1 MGIIVKRTRE
11 LETICLEL
19 FFCMFHVKQLRKVK
33 RCDKMVMEKLWE
45 QYEFRNIKQEEI
57 PQAAEIE
64 KRCFPPNE
72 ACSYEH
78 MEQRVKKAPE
88 LFLVAVDKK
97 TGLLAGFLN
106 GLATEKE
113 HLTDDFFTDAEVHNP
128 AGENIMLLGLDVL
141 PEHRGRGLARTLVE
155 EYVRREKE
163 KDRKKLILTCV
174 EEKVEMYKKF
184 GFMDHGIGISQ
195 WGGEAWHEM
204 SIVIK

>member
-1 MGIIVKRTRE
+1 
-11 LETICLEL
+11 
-19 FFCMFHVKQLRKVK
+19 
-33 RCDKMVMEKLWE
+33 MEILWE
-45 QYEFRNIKQEEI
+45 QYEFRNIKQDEI

-106 GLATEKE
+106 GLATEKK

-128 AGENIMLLGLDVL
+128 SEKILCFLALMSFRNIEEEGLQ
-141 PEHRGRGLARTLVE
+141 EHWW
-155 EYVRREKE
+155 KN
-163 KDRKKLILTCV
+163 IF
-174 EEKVEMYKKF
+174 EEKRKRQEKTDIDLRRRKSRDV
-184 GFMDHGIGISQ
+184 
-195 WGGEAWHEM
+195 
-204 SIVIK
+204 

>member
-1 MGIIVKRTRE
+1 MSWAFFLYVSR
-11 LETICLEL
+11 ETIENW
-19 FFCMFHVKQLRKVK
+19 K
-33 RCDKMVMEKLWE
+33 RCEKEVMEKLQE
-45 QYEFRNIKQEEI
+45 RYEFRNIKQEEI

-78 MEQRVKKAPE
+78 MEKRVRKAPE
-88 LFLVAVDKK
+88 LFLVAVDKE

-113 HLTDDFFTDAEVHNP
+113 HLTDDFFTDAEVHNT
-128 AGENIMLLGLDVL
+128 AGKNIMLLGLDVL
-141 PEHRGRGLARTLVE
+141 PEHRGKGLARALVE
-155 EYVRREKE
+155 EYIRRERE
-163 KDRKKLILTCV
+163 KGREKLILTCV
-174 EEKVEMYKKF
+174 DDKVEMYKKF

>member
-1 MGIIVKRTRE
+1 
-11 LETICLEL
+11 
-19 FFCMFHVKQLRKVK
+19 
-33 RCDKMVMEKLWE
+33 MEILWE
-45 QYEFRNIKQEEI
+45 QYEFRNIKQDEI

-106 GLATEKE
+106 GLATEKK

-128 AGENIMLLGLDVL
+128 SGENVMLLGLDVL
-141 PEHRGRGLARTLVE
+141 SEHRGRGLARTLVE
-155 EYVRREKE
+155 EYIRREKE

-184 GFMDHGIGISQ
+184 GFMDHARLLHPTEICQ
-195 WGGEAWHEM
+195 YHDP
-204 SIVIK
+204 

>member
-1 MGIIVKRTRE
+1 
-11 LETICLEL
+11 
-19 FFCMFHVKQLRKVK
+19 
-33 RCDKMVMEKLWE
+33 MEILWE
-45 QYEFRNIKQEEI
+45 QYEFRNIKQDEI

-106 GLATEKE
+106 GLATEKK
-113 HLTDDFFTDAEVHNP
+113 HLTDDFFTDAEV
-128 AGENIMLLGLDVL
+128 AIIRQEKMLCFLVL
-141 PEHRGRGLARTLVE
+141 MSFRNVE
-155 EYVRREKE
+155 EEGLQEHWWKNIFEEKR
-163 KDRKKLILTCV
+163 KDRKKLILTYV